1 MKLINYMKTVDHIAV
16 LVENLEISQKWY
28 EDVCGAKL
36 VFEDHKYKRMEMNN
50 TTIALIDKKYYKYAH
65 FGITV
70 DSTKDFPEGGEVVP
84 HRDGT
89 TGCYIKDPDG
99 NVVEF
104 IHYSTDMKKEIGLD
118 EI

>member
-1 MKLINYMKTVDHIAV
+1 MKKIDHIAV

-36 VFEDHKYKRMEMNN
+36 IFEDHKYKRMSMGNIS
-50 TTIALIDKKYYKYAH
+50 IALIDKKYYEYAH
-65 FGITV
+65 IGIPV
-70 DSTKDFPEGGEVVP
+70 ENYRDLPSDKGEMVH

-89 TGCYIKDPDG
+89 TGCYVKDPDG

-104 IHYSTDMKKEIGLD
+104 IHYNEQSKKDMKI
-118 EI
+118 